1 MDEITIPSMNE
12 RAYSALAERFGD
24 PSAKLH
30 GVLAPCPQPGM
41 VQMLWPYE
49 EVLAALGADDRSRC
63 DDVFYK
69 GRSFLHEF
77 LSIYLRSFQL
87 LGISVSRLE
96 QSLEDSHRE
105 SDARE
110 RRGEMSGSMEI
121 DLEAPFGY
129 FHTSYDVFIHL
140 DSCISYLKIIAD
152 GVAKTLPSVFGAP
165 PFSVS
170 RESINSLWNDALKQT
185 GSPLERVFRSRSR
198 AWLNTLSSARGEV
211 AGIRDARIHHG
222 AWFVPIGSQVGY
234 GQYSITIGQAS
245 IGKELPGYR
254 PGETIRDSVD
264 HSRDVVSDLVA
275 STAGF
280 FSFLDDV
287 VRMAAAQN
295 PALNPVRKN
304 YSKLGYVLAFG
315 PSDFLGSVL
324 PVV

>member
-1 MDEITIPSMNE
+1 MDLITIPSMNE

-41 VQMLWPYE
+41 VQVLWPYR
-49 EVLAALGADDRSRC
+49 EVLAALGVNDRSRR

-69 GRSFLHEF
+69 GISFLDEF
-77 LSIYLRSFQL
+77 LSIYLRSLQL
-87 LGISVSRLE
+87 LGISASRLE
-96 QSLEDSHRE
+96 QKLEDDFREAEAHR
-105 SDARE
+105 
-110 RRGEMSGSMEI
+110 RRGEKSWPVEI

-129 FHTSYDVFIHL
+129 FHTSYDVCIHL

-152 GVAKTLPSVFGAP
+152 GVAKTLSSVFGSP

-170 RESINSLWNDALKQT
+170 RESMNNLWNNALKQT

-222 AWFVPIGSQVGY
+222 AWFVPIGSEVGH
-234 GQYSITIGQAS
+234 GQYRITILQSS
-245 IGKELPGYR
+245 IGKEGPGYR
-254 PGETIRDSVD
+254 PGETIRDLVD

-287 VRMAAAQN
+287 VRMAAEQN

-304 YSKLGYVLAFG
+304 YSKLGYREVFG
-315 PSDFLGSVL
+315 PSDFLSSVL
-324 PVV
+324 PAV